1 MTEEESSTSDFD
13 PLHFVLKQ
21 NDNIIQLQFKFM
33 EEMKK
38 TSLLEEKN
46 ISVQND
52 MKILTKDINQFMG
65 EKEKFVTK
73 LEEKNLSLENE
84 INKKL

>member
-1 MTEEESSTSDFD
+1 
-13 PLHFVLKQ
+13 
-21 NDNIIQLQFKFM
+21 M

-52 MKILTKDINQFMG
+52 MKILTKDINQVWG
-65 EKEKFVTK
+65 GY
-73 LEEKNLSLENE
+73 L
-84 INKKL
+84 I